1 MTHARSVFPF
11 CKAKFIRVDE
21 PTRKRNRFKMFC
33 ARGSNSMS
41 TRLSRLT
48 LLTGLAFAV
57 PTLGP
62 TIAAAQGDVS
72 DAANLYPG
80 RYAARCTPAPI
91 FGCVCAT
98 DSSEE
103 ALMFTE
109 LDSKAD
115 HHLKDVADSE
125 YLRMISLLRRTC
137 ESLTQPASYR
147 QHHFIHSPRWAYHHC
162 NREKPRFQKGNSWR

>member
-1 MTHARSVFPF
+1 MSVGDLL
-11 CKAKFIRVDE
+11 KLEGAHGRGIG
-21 PTRKRNRFKMFC
+21 FKMSC
-33 ARGSNSMS
+33 AGESISMS
-41 TRLSRLT
+41 TRLSGWA

-62 TIAAAQGDVS
+62 TIAAAQADVS

-80 RYAARCTPAPI
+80 RYTPAPI

-109 LDSKAD
+109 LDSTAD
-115 HHLKDVADSE
+115 HRLKDVADSE
-125 YLRMISLLRRTC
+125 YLRMISWLRRTC
-137 ESLTQPASYR
+137 ESLTQPATAR
-147 QHHFIHSPRWAYHHC
+147 
-162 NREKPRFQKGNSWR
+162 

>member
-1 MTHARSVFPF
+1 MSAGDLLKLEGARGRG
-11 CKAKFIRVDE
+11 IG
-21 PTRKRNRFKMFC
+21 FKMSYG
-33 ARGSNSMS
+33 RGSNSMS
-41 TRLSRLT
+41 TRLSGWA

-62 TIAAAQGDVS
+62 TIAEAQADAS

-80 RYAARCTPAPI
+80 RYAAVCTPAPI

-98 DSSEE
+98 DSPEE

-109 LDSKAD
+109 FDSKAD

-125 YLRMISLLRRTC
+125 YLRMISWLRRTC
-137 ESLTQPASYR
+137 ESLTQPATYR

-162 NREKPRFQKGNSWR
+162 NREKPRFQRGNCWR

>member
-1 MTHARSVFPF
+1 ML
-11 CKAKFIRVDE
+11 
-21 PTRKRNRFKMFC
+21 C
-33 ARGSNSMS
+33 AGASSSMS
-41 TRLSRLT
+41 TRLSRWT

-62 TIAAAQGDVS
+62 TIAAAQADVS

-80 RYAARCTPAPI
+80 RYAAVCTPAPI

-98 DSSEE
+98 DSSGE

-109 LDSKAD
+109 LDSEAD

-125 YLRMISLLRRTC
+125 YLRMISWLRRTC
-137 ESLTQPASYR
+137 ESLTQPATYR
-147 QHHFIHSPRWAYHHC
+147 QHRFIHSPRWAYHHC
-162 NREKPRFQKGNSWR
+162 NREKPRFQKGNCWR